1 MYNFFLARKQS
12 IVTPWF
18 VFSVQ
23 KFLYVR
29 RRIKDNPME
38 VKYRSLRERE
48 YKTVLDPGFQRR
60 EFRIPDTGFQSLT
73 VELGFW
79 IPNVSGIPD
88 SFSCISDSTAL
99 DSRPHKQNFRRF
111 WIPQAKISR
120 VMT

>member
-79 IPNVSGIPD
+79 IPIVSGIPD

-99 DSRPHKQNFRRF
+99 DSRSHKQNFRRF